1 MLNIIFEDK
10 DLLVLNKPAGLPCEP
25 DAAKAFD
32 NLQEQILN
40 YYISSG
46 QKAKNLIAG
55 LAHRLDRQTSGL
67 MVVSKKPSM
76 LVKLNELFL
85 ENQVHKNYLAVV
97 EGDFRLKEIP
107 QKLFLKKNLKN
118 FRAEIFPFPKAGYK
132 PILTQSIHLDFTDGL
147 SLLDISLLTG
157 RYHQIRATLSYLGHP
172 VWNDQHYR
180 GSVRL
185 TEKRIGLHAWKI
197 EFIHPISNELMKF
210 ISLPVKEAP
219 WTKFEPILSRLED

>member
-1 MLNIIFEDK
+1 LLNIIFEDK

-85 ENQVHKNYLAVV
+85 ENQV
-97 EGDFRLKEIP
+97 
-107 QKLFLKKNLKN
+107 QN

-172 VWNDQHYR
+172 VWNDPHYR

>member
-40 YYISSG
+40 YYTSSG

-67 MVVSKKPSM
+67 MVVSQKPSM
-76 LVKLNELFL
+76 L
-85 ENQVHKNYLAVV
+85 
-97 EGDFRLKEIP
+97 
-107 QKLFLKKNLKN
+107 
-118 FRAEIFPFPKAGYK
+118 RAEIFPFPKAGYK

-172 VWNDQHYR
+172 VWNDPHYR

-210 ISLPVKEAP
+210 TCLPVKEAP
-219 WTKFEPILSRLED
+219 WTKFEPILSRLDD